1 MPIHISLSSRWRAEV
16 KTATVAAV
24 FLLFVVMRAMDRA
37 FLKRVQDY
45 LTNTA
50 YMSIMTNLYW
60 PIAVQAPRLQ
70 AGTSSGMQLGLGL
83 LLVGGKET
91 ECCAKFYVGK
101 EDSGKP

>member
-1 MPIHISLSSRWRAEV
+1 M
-16 KTATVAAV
+16 AAV
-24 FLLFVVMRAMDRA
+24 FTLFVVMRALDRA

-70 AGTSSGMQLGLGL
+70 AGTPLLNVLG
-83 LLVGGKET
+83 VEVASRWT
-91 ECCAKFYVGK
+91 ENYGAVHR
-101 EDSGKP
+101 